1 MIIYEKFILRSAWL
15 GAVLYCIAGIM
26 LTYEVGA
33 RYLFI
38 APTSWAAEL
47 SQLTLIYG
55 TLLAMPWA
63 LQHRR
68 HIQINAIIHK
78 LSDINQRRI
87 GIIMM
92 ITLIVFSLYV
102 VIYGFDIFFDSFQ
115 RGRTTGSLLDLPA
128 WIAELPVPFCFLM
141 LIIQAVFEI
150 KKMVSGITP
159 PSGEH

>member
-1 MIIYEKFILRSAWL
+1 MNIYEKFILRSAWL
-15 GAVLYCIAGIM
+15 AAVLYGIAGIM

-63 LQHRR
+63 LQQRR

-141 LIIQAVFEI
+141 LIVQAVFEI

>member
-15 GAVLYCIAGIM
+15 AAVLYGIAGIM

-68 HIQINAIIHK
+68 HIQINAIIHT

-87 GIIMM
+87 GVIMM

>member
-15 GAVLYCIAGIM
+15 AAVLYGIAGIM

-68 HIQINAIIHK
+68 PIQINAIIHK

-141 LIIQAVFEI
+141 LIIQAIFEI

>member
-15 GAVLYCIAGIM
+15 AAVLYGIAGIM

-68 HIQINAIIHK
+68 HIQINAITHK

-102 VIYGFDIFFDSFQ
+102 VIYGFDIFFASLQ
-115 RGRTTGSLLDLPA
+115 RGRRKGSLLDLPA

>member
-15 GAVLYCIAGIM
+15 AAVLYGIAGIM

-128 WIAELPVPFCFLM
+128 WIAELPVRLCFLM

>member
-1 MIIYEKFILRSAWL
+1 MTMYEKLILKSAWL
-15 GAVLYCIAGIM
+15 SAILFGLAGIM

-47 SQLTLIYG
+47 SQLSLIYG

-78 LSDINQRRI
+78 LSEQNQRKI

-92 ITLIVFSLYV
+92 LVLIVFSFYV
-102 VIYGFDIFFDSFQ
+102 VVYGFEIFIDSFE
-115 RGRTTGSLLDLPA
+115 RGRTTGSLLDLPS

-141 LIIQAVFEI
+141 LIIQGILEI
-150 KKMVSGITP
+150 KKMANGITP
-159 PSGEH
+159 PSGDH

>member
-15 GAVLYCIAGIM
+15 AAVLYGIAGIM

-55 TLLAMPWA
+55 TLLAMQWA
-63 LQHRR
+63 LKHRR
-68 HIQINAIIHK
+68 HIKINAIIHK

-128 WIAELPVPFCFLM
+128 WIAELPVPLCFLM

>member
-1 MIIYEKFILRSAWL
+1 MKTFETLIIKSAWL
-15 GAVLYCIAGIM
+15 SAILFGMAGIM

-38 APTSWAAEL
+38 APTIWAAEL
-47 SQLTLIYG
+47 SQLSLIYG

-78 LSDINQRRI
+78 ISEKNQRII

-92 ITLIVFSLYV
+92 IILIIFSSYV
-102 VIYGFDIFFDSFQ
+102 VIYGFEIFLDSFQ
-115 RGRTTGSLLDLPA
+115 RGRTTGSLLDLPS
-128 WIAELPVPFCFLM
+128 WIAELPVPVCFLM
-141 LIIQAVFEI
+141 LIIQAIFEI
-150 KKMVSGITP
+150 QKMAM
-159 PSGEH
+159 

>member
-1 MIIYEKFILRSAWL
+1 MKIYEKLILRSAWL
-15 GAVLYCIAGIM
+15 SAILYGIAGLM

-47 SQLTLIYG
+47 SQLSLIYG

-78 LSDINQRRI
+78 LSEQNQRKI

-92 ITLIVFSLYV
+92 LILIIFSFYV
-102 VIYGFDIFFDSFQ
+102 VVYGFDIFIDSFE
-115 RGRTTGSLLDLPA
+115 RGRTTGSLLDLRS

-141 LIIQAVFEI
+141 LIIQAILEI
-150 KKMVSGITP
+150 KKMVIGITP
-159 PSGEH
+159 PSGDH

>member
-15 GAVLYCIAGIM
+15 AAVLYGIAGIM

-68 HIQINAIIHK
+68 HIQINAIINK

>member
-1 MIIYEKFILRSAWL
+1 
-15 GAVLYCIAGIM
+15 
-26 LTYEVGA
+26 
-33 RYLFI
+33 
-38 APTSWAAEL
+38 
-47 SQLTLIYG
+47 
-55 TLLAMPWA
+55 MPWA

-128 WIAELPVPFCFLM
+128 WIAELPVPLCFLM

>member
-15 GAVLYCIAGIM
+15 AAVLYGIAGIM

-78 LSDINQRRI
+78 LNDINQRRI
-87 GIIMM
+87 GVIMM
-92 ITLIVFSLYV
+92 ITLIVFSLYI

>member
-15 GAVLYCIAGIM
+15 AAVLYGIAGIM

-55 TLLAMPWA
+55 TLLATPWA

-68 HIQINAIIHK
+68 HIQINAIINK

-128 WIAELPVPFCFLM
+128 WIAELPVPLCFLM

>member
-1 MIIYEKFILRSAWL
+1 MKTFETLIIKSAWL
-15 GAVLYCIAGIM
+15 SAILFGMAGIM

-38 APTSWAAEL
+38 APTIWAAEL
-47 SQLTLIYG
+47 SQLSLIYG

-78 LSDINQRRI
+78 ISEKNQRII

-92 ITLIVFSLYV
+92 IILIIFSSYFVL
-102 VIYGFDIFFDSFQ
+102 YGFEIFLDSFQ
-115 RGRTTGSLLDLPA
+115 RGRTTGSLLDLPS
-128 WIAELPVPFCFLM
+128 WIAELPVPVCFLM
-141 LIIQAVFEI
+141 LIIQAIFEI
-150 KKMVSGITP
+150 LKMASGITP

>member
-1 MIIYEKFILRSAWL
+1 MKIYEKFILRSAWL
-15 GAVLYCIAGIM
+15 AAVLYGIAGIM
-26 LTYEVGA
+26 LTNEVGA

>member
-15 GAVLYCIAGIM
+15 AAVLYGIAGIM
-26 LTYEVGA
+26 LSYEVSA

-141 LIIQAVFEI
+141 LIVQAVFEI

>member
-1 MIIYEKFILRSAWL
+1 MKTFETLIIKSAWL
-15 GAVLYCIAGIM
+15 SAILFGMAGIM

-38 APTSWAAEL
+38 APTIWAAEL
-47 SQLTLIYG
+47 SQLSLIYG

-78 LSDINQRRI
+78 ISEKNQRII

-92 ITLIVFSLYV
+92 IILIIFSSYV
-102 VIYGFDIFFDSFQ
+102 VIYGFEIFLDSFQ
-115 RGRTTGSLLDLPA
+115 RGRTTGSLLDLPS
-128 WIAELPVPFCFLM
+128 WIAELPVPVCFLM
-141 LIIQAVFEI
+141 LIIQAIFEI
-150 KKMVSGITP
+150 QKMAMGITP
-159 PSGEH
+159 PSG

>member
-1 MIIYEKFILRSAWL
+1 MTMYEKLILKSAWL
-15 GAVLYCIAGIM
+15 SAILFGLAGIM

-47 SQLTLIYG
+47 SQLSLIYG

-78 LSDINQRRI
+78 LSEQNQRKI

-92 ITLIVFSLYV
+92 LVLIVFSFYV
-102 VIYGFDIFFDSFQ
+102 VVYGFYILIDSVEC
-115 RGRTTGSLLDLPA
+115 GSTSGSLLDR
-128 WIAELPVPFCFLM
+128 
-141 LIIQAVFEI
+141 Q
-150 KKMVSGITP
+150 S
-159 PSGEH
+159 

>member
-1 MIIYEKFILRSAWL
+1 MKTFETLIIKSAWL
-15 GAVLYCIAGIM
+15 SAILFGMAGIM

-38 APTSWAAEL
+38 APTIWAAEL
-47 SQLTLIYG
+47 SQLSLIYG

-78 LSDINQRRI
+78 ISEKNQRII

-92 ITLIVFSLYV
+92 II
-102 VIYGFDIFFDSFQ
+102 
-115 RGRTTGSLLDLPA
+115 
-128 WIAELPVPFCFLM
+128 
-141 LIIQAVFEI
+141 LIIFHH
-150 KKMVSGITP
+150 ML
-159 PSGEH
+159 

>member
-15 GAVLYCIAGIM
+15 AAVLYGIAGIM

-55 TLLAMPWA
+55 TLLAMPLA

-68 HIQINAIIHK
+68 HIQIKAIIHK